1 MSATDVSARLNASTG
16 RSIAAA
22 FRVRHHVTM
31 RKPPGPDGL
40 LPGNRFGG
48 LVAALGGMTAI
59 ILLILALPA
68 LFSLLYIGE
77 ALLGIFVPFF
87 WR

>member
-1 MSATDVSARLNASTG
+1 
-16 RSIAAA
+16 
-22 FRVRHHVTM
+22 
-31 RKPPGPDGL
+31 
-40 LPGNRFGG
+40 
-48 LVAALGGMTAI
+48 VAALGGMTAI